1 MLHQSYWPMSRE
13 VLASASSR
21 ATVTMLTW
29 SVTQSKSA
37 FERPSTE
44 PTLRRDDS
52 SDSTCKASRRS
63 GPAHFKRFQHRLL
76 NQYLPLT
83 RSILSRKS
91 HSSNPNMARFALF
104 DPHDQSAAVWIMTFL
119 LLSYTTSTTLVRGW
133 VKVKML
139 GLDDGAAGLMQLI
152 AFGHVVCM
160 VYALLHGFAKTQPQT
175 AEEVV
180 ELEYG
185 TVSYAWKAHP
195 TVCFGDKH

>member
-1 MLHQSYWPMSRE
+1 MSKHFILYHRLPPTQSISRE
-13 VLASASSR
+13 IAL
-21 ATVTMLTW
+21 
-29 SVTQSKSA
+29 
-37 FERPSTE
+37 
-44 PTLRRDDS
+44 
-52 SDSTCKASRRS
+52 
-63 GPAHFKRFQHRLL
+63 
-76 NQYLPLT
+76 
-83 RSILSRKS
+83 
-91 HSSNPNMARFALF
+91 PNMVRFALS
-104 DPHDQSAAVWIMTFL
+104 DSQDQSAAAWIMTFL
-119 LLSYTTSTTLVRGW
+119 LLAYTTLTTLVRGY
-133 VKVKML
+133 VKSKMM